1 MHNLFLVRYWVKNMN
16 RKLDENVFP
25 VSERIN
31 TILKYQSHYERYGYS
46 PRSLGWDK
54 GKQNIRFDILTC
66 FFSLK
71 GKRILDIG
79 CGFGDLNICLQNLYG
94 NDYIYLGVD
103 IVEAFILEAQSR
115 YSSDKVK
122 FKCCDFVSNWSE
134 LGEFDVVLASGIFN
148 HKFTKADNKLFVS
161 DVIKKAF
168 ALAQEGVAF
177 DFLSDKVDF
186 MHDHTFHSS
195 PEEVLSLG
203 YSLTRNVVLR
213 NDYFPFEFAI
223 RLLKDDSFSAD
234 DTIFNTWKK

>member
-1 MHNLFLVRYWVKNMN
+1 MSSDW
-16 RKLDENVFP
+16 DENIFP
-25 VSERIN
+25 AQERLD
-31 TILKYQSHYERYGYS
+31 TISKYQSNYERYGYS

-54 GKQNIRFDILTC
+54 GKQDIRFDILTR

-79 CGFGDLNICLQNLYG
+79 CGFGDLNICLQAHYG
-94 NDYIYLGVD
+94 DDYTYLGVD
-103 IVEAFILEAQSR
+103 LVESFILDAQAR
-115 YSSDKVK
+115 YSSDKVN
-122 FKCCDFVSNWSE
+122 FKCCDFVSNWNL

-161 DVIKKAF
+161 DVIKKSF
-168 ALAQEGVAF
+168 ALAAEGVAF

-186 MHDHTFHSS
+186 MHAHTFHSS

-234 DTIFNTWKK
+234 ATICNTLKK